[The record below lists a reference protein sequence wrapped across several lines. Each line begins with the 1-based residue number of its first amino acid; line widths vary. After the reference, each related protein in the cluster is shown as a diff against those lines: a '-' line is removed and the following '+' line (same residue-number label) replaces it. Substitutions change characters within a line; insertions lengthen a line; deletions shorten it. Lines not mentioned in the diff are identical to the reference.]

1 MYPGSWPDPG
11 EVDDP
16 YPPVMSW
23 IWPRP
28 QPLRSL
34 KANEVSCGPLRPF
47 FPQWLKRFVRYIIQ
61 NNFQKKKKIVEIHNT
76 SKKKK
81 LIFINPFFCAVLFI
95 MQDYQLWPGGP
106 IFSKKQRVITYT
118 SSQDSKIWK
127 LIVIVII
134 TTLLYELF

>member
-16 YPPVMSW
+16 YPPDTSW

-34 KANEVSCGPLRPF
+34 KANEVYCGPLRPF

-61 NNFQKKKKIVEIHNT
+61 NNFQKKKKSRNLQHIEE
-76 SKKKK
+76 KK
-81 LIFINPFFCAVLFI
+81 INFCTPVFCAVPFI

-127 LIVIVII
+127 II
-134 TTLLYELF
+134 EYRNFW